1 MKFEISLTEALTGF
15 KKTIKTLDDRTLVSL
30 AIAMI
35 NDKCDSL
42 RLCFFGVLGI
52 FDKSSTCKNHEPS

>member
-30 AIAMI
+30 ANI

-42 RLCFFGVLGI
+42 SPCSFGILGI